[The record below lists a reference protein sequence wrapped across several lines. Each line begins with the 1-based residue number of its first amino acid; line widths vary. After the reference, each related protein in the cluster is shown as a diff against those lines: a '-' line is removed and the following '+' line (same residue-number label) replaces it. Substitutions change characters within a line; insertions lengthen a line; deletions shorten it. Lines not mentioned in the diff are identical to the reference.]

1 MKRYRKKPIEI
12 EAVQW
17 TGSNLE
23 EIKSFVGESLQYDI
37 VDVAWK
43 VGKGVPCV
51 HVVIKTLE
59 GDHVCSEGDYIIKGI
74 KGELYPCKP
83 DIFAATYEDP
93 SADVAPKSEVDNW
106 YRLYHSIKDELK
118 QEKMYHRETENL
130 CDRYCIESQQA
141 KKQAAREIFE
151 AIERE
156 VASKIP
162 MKFTPIFKRD
172 LDYDAGVIDGKH
184 DAFFEVL
191 VLIAELKKKY
201 TEGAE

>member
-37 VDVAWK
+37 VDAAWK

-93 SADVAPKSEVDNW
+93 SADVAPKSEVEQL
-106 YRLYHSIKDELK
+106 RL
-118 QEKMYHRETENL
+118 ENQIL
-130 CDRYCIESQQA
+130 SQNADTAFQDGLNEA
-141 KKQAAREIFE
+141 QDLYAEQIRSEVAREIFE
-151 AIERE
+151 A
-156 VASKIP
+156 VDS
-162 MKFTPIFKRD
+162 MLD
-172 LDYDAGVIDGKH
+172 LVCAMTGLEITYFGKY
-184 DAFFEVL
+184 
-191 VLIAELKKKY
+191 AELKKKY
-201 TEGAE
+201 TEERK